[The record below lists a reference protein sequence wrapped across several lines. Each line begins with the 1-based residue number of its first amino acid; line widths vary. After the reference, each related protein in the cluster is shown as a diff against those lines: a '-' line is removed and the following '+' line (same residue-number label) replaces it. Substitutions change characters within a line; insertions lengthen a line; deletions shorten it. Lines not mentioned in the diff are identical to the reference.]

1 MVHNGSDVFPITFV
15 DLDGYA
21 ITIYDRDAP
30 AEGWSHTG

>member
-1 MVHNGSDVFPITFV
+1 MVIGQQFTSV

-30 AEGWSHTG
+30 PNGWEQGL